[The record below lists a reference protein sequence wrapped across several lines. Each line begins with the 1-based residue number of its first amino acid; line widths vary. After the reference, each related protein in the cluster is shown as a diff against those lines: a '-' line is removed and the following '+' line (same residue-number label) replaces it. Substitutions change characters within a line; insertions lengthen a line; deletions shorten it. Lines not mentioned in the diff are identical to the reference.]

1 MYEPNQFPDDS
12 KRHMD
17 ESTMQTTKQDDTKL
31 RAHII
36 ENITPS
42 TEFDKLIMFWYKPK
56 TKLN

>member
-17 ESTMQTTKQDDTKL
+17 ASTMQTTKQGDTKL

-36 ENITPS
+36 ENITPL
-42 TEFDKLIMFWYKPK
+42 TEFDKPK
-56 TKLN
+56 TILN